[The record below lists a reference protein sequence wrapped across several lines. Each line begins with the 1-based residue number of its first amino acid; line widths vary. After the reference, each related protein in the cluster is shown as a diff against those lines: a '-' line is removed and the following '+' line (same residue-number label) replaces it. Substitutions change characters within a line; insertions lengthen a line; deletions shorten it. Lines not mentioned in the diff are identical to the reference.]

1 MRTHDR
7 TVGRIDIHVK
17 GKGISVTPALRD
29 LVERKM
35 SRLDKYHDRL
45 QSIDVE
51 LIREKTRASD
61 QQNAV
66 DVVARV
72 PGQTI
77 RVQATA
83 AEIHAAV
90 DEAVD
95 KMYRHLNRK
104 KERLKDHHAGKP
116 AEVLAPE
123 AEEREGEARITV
135 ERPLVVP
142 LSEEDAVE
150 ALEESGRPVYVFLNA
165 RNQQVNVVYR
175 RSGGGYSV
183 VEPRAG

>member
-1 MRTHDR
+1 MRTGDR
-7 TVGRIDIHVK
+7 TVGGIDVHVK
-17 GKGISVTPALRD
+17 GKGLPVTPALRD

-51 LIREKTRASD
+51 LIHEKTRAAD
-61 QQNAV
+61 QQNSV

-77 RVQATA
+77 RVQAA
-83 AEIHAAV
+83 ASEIHAAV

-104 KERLKDHHAGKP
+104 KERQKGHHGSKA
-116 AEVLAPE
+116 AEMLTSEPEEAPE
-123 AEEREGEARITV
+123 GRSITV
-135 ERPLVVP
+135 EHPLVEP
-142 LSEEDAVE
+142 LSEEE
-150 ALEESGRPVYVFLNA
+150 AIESLDESGRPLFVFLNA

-175 RSGGGYSV
+175 RDGGGYCI
-183 VEPRAG
+183 VEPRIG